1 MKKLV
6 ASSFNSYGGWTGSPM
21 DIDSVCTE
29 EWQKRQYS
37 GKGRIQWLMLIN
49 HMAAPIR
56 RGMMDYG
63 LWKYERWVEVSK

>member
-1 MKKLV
+1 
-6 ASSFNSYGGWTGSPM
+6 M